1 MAAQKTQTPPA
12 RSSIRNAYL
21 VLYNAA
27 SAAAWA
33 VILTRTI
40 TIFTTRGPAAVPDG
54 VATLT
59 QWTQTAACL
68 EILHSLLGIVPSPI
82 ATTMLQVLARCAVL
96 WGYVR
101 PFPASARHPAYT
113 SMLLAWSIT
122 EVVRY
127 TYFVSILNGFKPKWL
142 VWLRYSMFYV
152 LYPIGFLSECAMV
165 YLAAGP
171 LKQRGEAWPYISY
184 FCLSLYVPGSYVLYT
199 YMMKQRRK
207 VLRNLKSEEVAKKK

>member
-1 MAAQKTQTPPA
+1 
-12 RSSIRNAYL
+12 
-21 VLYNAA
+21 
-27 SAAAWA
+27 
-33 VILTRTI
+33 
-40 TIFTTRGPAAVPDG
+40 
-54 VATLT
+54 
-59 QWTQTAACL
+59 
-68 EILHSLLGIVPSPI
+68 
-82 ATTMLQVLARCAVL
+82 MLQVLARCAVL

-127 TYFVSILNGFKPKWL
+127 TYFVSILNGFKPRWL

-165 YLAAGP
+165 YLAVGP

-184 FCLSLYVPGSYVLYT
+184 FCLSLYIPGELLGIVPLEFVADI
-199 YMMKQRRK
+199 RK
-207 VLRNLKSEEVAKKK
+207 ARMCSTRT